1 MPPRNSPPVV
11 RDSDV
16 ALASI
21 IATGELERRLSRPPD
36 YEAESRAL
44 EALAQALA
52 ESPRTI
58 LQKLAETALE
68 LCQAGSAGISLLI
81 ATDGGEHFYWPAI
94 AGRWA
99 SHVGGGAPRDF
110 APCGVVLD
118 TNAVQLFSHPERY
131 YPNLVR
137 MAPPIEEALITP
149 FYVRGRA
156 VGTVWVIAHDHHR
169 KFDREDMRQLVTLG
183 RLASA
188 AYQIWTPDTHGIT
201 DRKRAEPAQRESQ
214 EQLAVEL
221 DAVRE
226 SEVQWRRASQMLQEA
241 VHARE
246 EFLSIAS
253 HELRN
258 PVNALQLQLVALLRG
273 MQENDGSVAPGW
285 ARDRVGQALAAVR
298 RLVRLI
304 EILLDVSRIT
314 AGRLDLEPE
323 EMDFAQSVHL
333 VVDRFQEQV
342 TDRQI
347 TMRVVP
353 LVGSWDKFRLEQVVT
368 NLVSNAIKYGDGL
381 PIEISLE
388 GNQTTACLS
397 ITDHGIGIEPDN
409 QKRIFERFERAVSQR
424 HHAGFGL
431 GLWITR
437 QIVDAMGGQISVES
451 RPGEGSTFRVTLPR
465 RPGE

>member
-1 MPPRNSPPVV
+1 
-11 RDSDV
+11 
-16 ALASI
+16 
-21 IATGELERRLSRPPD
+21 
-36 YEAESRAL
+36 
-44 EALAQALA
+44 
-52 ESPRTI
+52 
-58 LQKLAETALE
+58 
-68 LCQAGSAGISLLI
+68 
-81 ATDGGEHFYWPAI
+81 
-94 AGRWA
+94 
-99 SHVGGGAPRDF
+99 
-110 APCGVVLD
+110 
-118 TNAVQLFSHPERY
+118 
-131 YPNLVR
+131 

-188 AYQIWTPDTHGIT
+188 AYQIWTPDTHGIR

-285 ARDRVGQALAAVR
+285 ARDRVGQALGAVR

-353 LVGSWDKFRLEQVVT
+353 LVGSWDRFRLEQVVT